1 MTEKEQ
7 IERATAEGFIPLY
20 NKEMNASYMIAEY
33 SDAPDVRCVDAQGNK
48 LNLELTLTEDRPG
61 DIQAR
66 LGRSND
72 RGLEAL
78 RAHVEKVKAGKADA
92 LERVSSL
99 NGNITEV
106 VLTRIQAK
114 MNKRYGLN
122 SALVVRD
129 TSGVDWDW
137 SLVIQDLCNH
147 LKHIPNPF
155 DKGIWI
161 LSCSKDRIF
170 HVV

>member
-1 MTEKEQ
+1 VV
-7 IERATAEGFIPLY
+7 
-20 NKEMNASYMIAEY
+20 AEY
-33 SDAPDVRCVDAQGNK
+33 SDALDVRCVDAQGNR

-61 DIQAR
+61 DIRAR

-72 RGLEAL
+72 RSLEAL

-122 SALVVRD
+122 TALVVRD